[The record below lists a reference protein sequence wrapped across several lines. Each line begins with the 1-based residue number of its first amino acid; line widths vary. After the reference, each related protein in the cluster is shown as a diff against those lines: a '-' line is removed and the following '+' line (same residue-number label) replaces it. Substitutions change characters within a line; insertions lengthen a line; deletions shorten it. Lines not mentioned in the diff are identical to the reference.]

1 MIENKKIKLLTQIIF
16 YGALWGFV
24 EATLGYALHWI
35 PTLIAGTIMFPIASA
50 ILLRA
55 YNKTNSKKALLYIG
69 MVATSIKGI
78 NLFLPSYSIF
88 KTINPMVSI
97 VLESLLVFAVITL
110 FTSEKIT
117 NKVAAAQ
124 IASIGWRVGYVLFM
138 TTQFIFTGY
147 VASSI
152 SSIFSLLEFVV
163 FSGVIG
169 GLLATGV
176 IYLDISLKDKFNFN
190 LDIKPA
196 FAAGLL
202 LIAAVATIIL

>member
-176 IYLDISLKDKFNFN
+176 IYLDTSLKDKFNFN

>member
-1 MIENKKIKLLTQIIF
+1 MENKKMKLFTQIIF
-16 YGALWGFV
+16 YGALWGFI
-24 EATLGYALHWI
+24 EATLGYTLHWI
-35 PTLIAGTIMFPIASA
+35 PTLIAGTIMFPIASV

-69 MVATSIKGI
+69 IVAASIKSI
-78 NLFLPSYSIF
+78 DLFLPSFSIF

-97 VLESLLVFAVITL
+97 LLESLLVFVVVIL
-110 FTSEKIT
+110 FTSEKVT
-117 NKVAAAQ
+117 NKIAAAQ
-124 IASIGWRVGYVLFM
+124 LASIGWRVGYVLYM
-138 TTQFIFTGY
+138 TAQFALTGF
-147 VASSI
+147 VAISI
-152 SSIFSLLEFVV
+152 TSVANILEFVV

-169 GLLATGV
+169 GLLASLL
-176 IYLDISLKDKFNFN
+176 IYIDSSLSYRFNFK